1 VQCWAARNLHTLN
14 VLCILLAHV
23 AVQLDGDA
31 YVTVLDTAIV
41 RCIVRVD
48 HNC

>member
-1 VQCWAARNLHTLN
+1 VLGCKKLTHSN
-14 VLCILLAHV
+14 VLYILLAHTV
-23 AVQLDGDA
+23 VQLDGDA